1 MNKTFPTVG
10 VIGTGPLARM
20 FISPAADLGIQLQ
33 ILEDDSKDLNT
44 VRALAKKCDVVTFAD
59 DQSTLS
65 VIKTLEAEGI
75 TFRPSATTFENSHNK
90 ENNHQIIDF
99 DYEITVMVA
108 RSPHGQ
114 VATWAPTQTVQE
126 DGICMVTITPAP
138 QLSAAMSE
146 RAQMLAIDI
155 AAEIGVIGV
164 MAVAMFVKKELLIV
178 NHLVIGPHVSGN
190 WTVEGARTSQ
200 YEQHLRAVLDLP
212 LGDPSMTASTAVTGN
227 VVAGNKSDMY
237 RPYLHLMARTPALK
251 FHQYKVDIHPGV
263 VVGHVTLLG
272 KNRAEL
278 VSEVQHALA
287 YMSGEIDE

>member
-1 MNKTFPTVG
+1 MRKAFPTVG
-10 VIGTGPLARM
+10 IIGAGPLARM
-20 FISPAADLGIQLQ
+20 FISPAADLGLELQ
-33 ILEDDSKDLNT
+33 IFEDDSKDLNS
-44 VRALAKKCDVVTFAD
+44 VRAHAMKCDVVTFAD
-59 DQSTLS
+59 DQSPLS

-75 TFRPSATTFENSHNK
+75 SFRPASTAFEYSHDK
-90 ENNHQIIDF
+90 GNNRQTIDF

-114 VATWAPTQTVQE
+114 VATWAPTQTIQE
-126 DGICMVTITPAP
+126 DGICMLTITPAP

-146 RAQMLAIDI
+146 RAQKLAMDL
-155 AAEIGVIGV
+155 AAEVGVIGV
-164 MAVAMFVKKELLIV
+164 MAVAIFVQKEMLML
-178 NHLVIGPHVSGN
+178 NHFVIGPHVAGN

-212 LGDPSMTASTAVTGN
+212 LGDPSMTASTAVMGN

-251 FHQYKVDIHPGV
+251 FHQYKVDVRPGV
-263 VVGHVTLLG
+263 EVGHVTLLG

-278 VSEVQHALA
+278 VAEVQHALA

>member
-1 MNKTFPTVG
+1 MRKAFPTVG
-10 VIGTGPLARM
+10 IIGAGPLARM
-20 FISPAADLGIQLQ
+20 FISPAADLGLDLQ
-33 ILEDDSKDLNT
+33 IFEDDSKDLNT
-44 VRALAKKCDVVTFAD
+44 VRALAMKCDVVTFAD
-59 DQSTLS
+59 DQSPLS

-75 TFRPSATTFENSHNK
+75 AFRPASTAFENSHTK
-90 ENNHQIIDF
+90 GNNRQTIDF

-126 DGICMVTITPAP
+126 DGTCMVTITPAP

-155 AAEIGVIGV
+155 AAEVGVIGV
-164 MAVAMFVKKELLIV
+164 MAVAIFVQKELLIV
-178 NHLVIGPHVSGN
+178 NHLEIGPHVSGN

-200 YEQHLRAVLDLP
+200 FEQHLRAVLDLP
-212 LGDPSMTASTAVTGN
+212 LGDPSMTASTAVMGK

-251 FHQYKVDIHPGV
+251 FHQYKVDVRPGV

-272 KNRAEL
+272 ENRTEL
-278 VSEVQHALA
+278 VAEVQHALA

>member
-1 MNKTFPTVG
+1 MRKAFPTVG
-10 VIGTGPLARM
+10 IIGAGPLARM
-20 FISPAADLGIQLQ
+20 FISPAADLGIELQ
-33 ILEDDSKDLNT
+33 IFEGDSKDLNT
-44 VRALAKKCDVVTFAD
+44 VRAFAMKCDVVTFAD
-59 DQSTLS
+59 DQSSLS

-75 TFRPSATTFENSHNK
+75 TFRPTSTIVENSHNK
-90 ENNHQIIDF
+90 GSNRQTIDF

-114 VATWAPTQTVQE
+114 VATWAPTQTVQD

-138 QLSAAMSE
+138 QLSEAMSE

-155 AAEIGVIGV
+155 AAEVGVIGV
-164 MAVAMFVKKELLIV
+164 MAVAMFVQEELLIV

-190 WTVEGARTSQ
+190 WTVEGSRTSQ
-200 YEQHLRAVLDLP
+200 CEQHLRAVLDLP
-212 LGDPSMTASTAVTGN
+212 LGDPSMTASTAVMGN

-251 FHQYKVDIHPGV
+251 FHQYQVDVRPGV
-263 VVGHVTLLG
+263 VVGHITLLG

-278 VSEVQHALA
+278 VAEVQHALA